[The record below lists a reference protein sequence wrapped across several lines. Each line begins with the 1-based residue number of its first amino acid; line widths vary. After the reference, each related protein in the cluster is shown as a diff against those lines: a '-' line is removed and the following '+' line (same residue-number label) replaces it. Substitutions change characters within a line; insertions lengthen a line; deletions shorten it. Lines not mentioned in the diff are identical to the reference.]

1 MTHWDY
7 SIFNEKLGKKCLYA
21 IILGKPC
28 SGKSTIA
35 KQVAQKHGYELI
47 DMKAVE
53 EKIKE
58 SLGNPEEPFEG
69 TVPIK
74 DIEKKIVEMMKD
86 DS

>member
-1 MTHWDY
+1 
-7 SIFNEKLGKKCLYA
+7 
-21 IILGKPC
+21 
-28 SGKSTIA
+28 
-35 KQVAQKHGYELI
+35 VALKHGYELI

-53 EKIKE
+53 DKIKE

-86 DS
+86 DT